1 MYIMDLSMS
10 KNWIDT
16 HFHVFNAGVAVAG
29 ARYVPQYSA
38 QLSDWIGHARKVGVM
53 RGVWVQPSFLGTD
66 NSLMIDALESH
77 PDMLRGI
84 AVVSP
89 EACIEHLQALH
100 QSGVRGIR
108 LNLSGMSHDIPAW
121 TRSDNIWAALHR
133 LNWHLEVHTD
143 QGKLPHVLH
152 QIPSDVS
159 LVVDHMAKPLEASAS
174 DPTLLALKKRAR
186 VAPVYVK
193 LSGAYRLGDVNSEG
207 MASLL
212 LREMGPSAL
221 LWGSDWPCTNHE
233 PFAHFETLITQAH
246 EWIDDQAFEQVMVH
260 NPSQLYGFD
269 SLISQDLWDKNVR
282 LPQTRQAP
290 CCDDTGSPAIP

>member
-1 MYIMDLSMS
+1 MNLSMS

-16 HFHVFNAGVAVAG
+16 HFHVFNAGLAVEG

-38 QLSDWIGHARKVGVM
+38 QLSDWMKNAQHVGVT

-66 NSLMIDALESH
+66 NSLMTDTLASH
-77 PDMLRGI
+77 PDKLRGI

-89 EACIEHLQALH
+89 DACIEHLQTLH

-108 LNLSGMSHDIPAW
+108 LNLSGVSHDIPEW
-121 TRSDNIWAALHR
+121 TRSDHIWSAIHR

-159 LVVDHMAKPLEASAS
+159 LVVDHMAKPQEANAS
-174 DPTLLALKKRAR
+174 DPTLFALKKRAR
-186 VAPVYVK
+186 VAPVFVK
-193 LSGAYRLGDVNSEG
+193 LSGAYRLGGVHPERL
-207 MASLL
+207 ASLL
-212 LREMGPSAL
+212 LREMGPRTL

-233 PFAHFETLITQAH
+233 QFGHFETLIAQAH
-246 EWIDDQAFEQVMVH
+246 EWVDAQAFEQVMVH

-269 SLISQDLWDKNVR
+269 ALISQHLYDTNVR
-282 LPQTRQAP
+282 LPQTRHAP
-290 CCDDTGSPAIP
+290 LSDDTGSSAIP

>member
-1 MYIMDLSMS
+1 MNLSMS

-16 HFHVFNAGVAVAG
+16 HFHVFNAGLAVDG

-38 QLSDWIGHARKVGVM
+38 QLSEWMKHARHVGVT

-66 NSLMIDALESH
+66 NSLMTDALEAH
-77 PDMLRGI
+77 PDKLRGI

-89 EACIEHLQALH
+89 EAGIEHLERLH

-108 LNLSGMSHDIPAW
+108 LNLSGVSHDIPEWA
-121 TRSDNIWAALHR
+121 RADHIWAAIHGLK
-133 LNWHLEVHTD
+133 WHLEVHTD
-143 QGKLPHVLH
+143 QGKLPHVLR

-159 LVVDHMAKPLEASAS
+159 LVVDHMAKPLKASAS

-193 LSGAYRLGDVNSEG
+193 LSGAYRLGDVDSG
-207 MASLL
+207 RLAALL
-212 LREMGPSAL
+212 LRDMGPSAL

-233 PFAHFETLITQAH
+233 QFAHFETLIAQAH
-246 EWIDDQAFEQVMVH
+246 DWIDGQAFEQVMVH
-260 NPSQLYGFD
+260 NPSQLYGFEG
-269 SLISQDLWDKNVR
+269 LISQDLRETNVR
-282 LPQTRQAP
+282 RPQTRQAP
-290 CCDDTGSPAIP
+290 GGDETGSPAIP